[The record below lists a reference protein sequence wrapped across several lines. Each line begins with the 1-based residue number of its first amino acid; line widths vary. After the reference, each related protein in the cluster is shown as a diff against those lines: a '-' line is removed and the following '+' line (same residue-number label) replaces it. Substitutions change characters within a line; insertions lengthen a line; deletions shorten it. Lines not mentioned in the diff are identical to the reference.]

1 MNANPFATMAAGVV
15 IGSLLTVG
23 IVYAMAPSVSR
34 RLVERAL
41 NKEGI
46 PAAVSRTAG
55 ILVERE
61 VSTALSW

>member
-1 MNANPFATMAAGVV
+1 MSANPFATMAAGVV

-23 IVYAMAPSVSR
+23 IVYAMAPGVSR

-46 PAAVSRTAG
+46 PSVVSRTAG

-61 VSTALSW
+61 VRVALSW

>member
-23 IVYAMAPSVSR
+23 IVYAMAPGVSR
-34 RLVERAL
+34 TLVERAL

-46 PAAVSRTAG
+46 PSVVSRTAG
-55 ILVERE
+55 MLVERE
-61 VSTALSW
+61 VRMALSW